1 MGILTT
7 FLYVCMTCIFF
18 NFAIRK
24 LESART
30 AFLLKLYCIFMLPF
44 AILALIRSVDFVDNV
59 LGNLD
64 KKYLIY
70 FLNITILILCFCIFI
85 LKESFAKTIS
95 HKVYYSL
102 AGILVAMVF
111 AFPFVSLVY
120 ATSLRIFSIWGGV
133 AASFYGLSQLIDTSK
148 EPEEEERKR
157 TLNIMLTIYV
167 IVSIWMLYFTVVGI
181 TPGM

>member
-18 NFAIRK
+18 NFVIRK
-24 LESART
+24 LETART
-30 AFLLKLYCIFMLPF
+30 TLLLKLYCIFMLPF
-44 AILALIRSVDFVDNV
+44 AIEALIRSVNFTDNV
-59 LGNLD
+59 LGNMD
-64 KKYLIY
+64 RKYLVY

-85 LKESFAKTIS
+85 LKESFAKIITQ
-95 HKVYYSL
+95 KVYLSL
-102 AGILVAMVF
+102 AGVLVAMVF
-111 AFPFVSLVY
+111 AFPFISLVY

-133 AASFYGLSQLIDTSK
+133 AASFCGLSKLIDSSK
-148 EPEEEERKR
+148 EPEDEERKR
-157 TLNIMLTIYV
+157 TLNFMLTVYV